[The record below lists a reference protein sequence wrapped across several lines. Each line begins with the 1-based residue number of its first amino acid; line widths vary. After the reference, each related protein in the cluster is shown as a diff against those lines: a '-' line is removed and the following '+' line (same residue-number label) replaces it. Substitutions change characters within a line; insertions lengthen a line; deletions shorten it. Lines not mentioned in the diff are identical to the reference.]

1 MPKAN
6 DNIQNSLGDMLEK
19 PEGLTRVLLEFQ
31 KERKQSVV

>member
-6 DNIQNSLGDMLEK
+6 NNIQDSLGDVLEK

-31 KERKQSVV
+31 ERKQSVV